1 MRVFVRKEGLI
12 LVVYCFGIKLIF
24 LIILLIIIFGCSFII
39 FFFLVRLSIVLCQGQ
54 ILLREFSIKLVRMAR
69 VRLWQCLNVQ
79 DNIWEKV
86 VRFNRQFV
94 LKMFRIIRF
103 FGVSVLSVFLMVGI
117 IMVYIFISR
126 RMKLLEIFGRMS
138 VEMVIIFDINI
149 SFKWVLF
156 FEGLVMVIM
165 QVISVLIIR
174 LIILVVF

>member
-1 MRVFVRKEGLI
+1 
-12 LVVYCFGIKLIF
+12 
-24 LIILLIIIFGCSFII
+24 
-39 FFFLVRLSIVLCQGQ
+39 
-54 ILLREFSIKLVRMAR
+54 
-69 VRLWQCLNVQ
+69 
-79 DNIWEKV
+79 
-86 VRFNRQFV
+86 
-94 LKMFRIIRF
+94 MFRIIRF

-165 QVISVLIIR
+165 
-174 LIILVVF
+174 